1 MSDIPL
7 PPRAGETKDHR
18 GPMLILGAVNYDM
31 YPPKMVPGMHVIVHT
46 SATND
51 KDARLL
57 LMSMGIPF
65 HGKLR

>member
-1 MSDIPL
+1 MISPFLREQGRRKITGANADI
-7 PPRAGETKDHR
+7 
-18 GPMLILGAVNYDM
+18 GAVNYDM

-51 KDARLL
+51 RDARLL